1 MTIPLHFIGLAN
13 NILLLLLTSALL
25 ILSPYLPLIK
35 AQNSISNGVFSID
48 LIHRYSR
55 HSPYYKSSMTLKE
68 RLRPSRSHAHKKQ
81 QHGSL
86 TSNLI
91 PNGGDYLIKLAIGN
105 PPFEFIASA
114 DTGSDLIWLQCS
126 QCTKYNC
133 VPQIFPLFNS
143 NKSLTFQKIP
153 CNANSCYHSDMNTGC
168 LRKNKFGQVGKCFY
182 VTSYGDGTNTTGL
195 LAKDTIRFP
204 STRHISL
211 KHSIIGCG
219 LENYG
224 TFGKYGE
231 GVVGLGAGPLS
242 LISQLGS
249 KINYKFSYCLVPLTS
264 HRTSKLKFGAH
275 VTNVVSTPFT
285 TGKKRP
291 THYLLTLNSI
301 TIGKTIAHVGRA
313 DVLLDS
319 GSTLMYLPSSVYQEV
334 KTAIERSIG
343 LIPIIPTPV
352 DGFDRCYKKT
362 NTKSYELGLRYNP
375 TILVLHFKGADVVLK
390 AENIFW
396 SDGEDMCLAIV
407 PTNDMPII
415 GNFAQINYEVG
426 YDLKAKMISFSPTNC
441 SKH

>member
-126 QCTKYNC
+126 QY
-133 VPQIFPLFNS
+133 
-143 NKSLTFQKIP
+143 
-153 CNANSCYHSDMNTGC
+153 MNTGC